1 MEVSE
6 EVKGR
11 ASISQSAP
19 NKPSFLSPA
28 QFITDLSRVTS
39 RGSTRFGFLS
49 HNSFFSRHNP
59 HPHRVTHISGGLLHT
74 TETVV
79 PLIIFMIYLHK
90 SLVPEQ
96 KNRESLNMLLSVL
109 QNRQN
114 RPTPAGMTAQEIT
127 QHATLHIKQPANED
141 EDPPRRKTQYSAQ
154 TGRIIPSSSWG
165 TKRRDTAT
173 GHRRPATHRSQPTS
187 LDGQELRVIHLNC
200 PDHTFFNYLLT
211 YLYIYSILNCIM
223 HQYTSLPLTQ
233 SYTCTL
239 TQHTFSHLLN
249 DAPEHTCPLTDVPEH
264 FFLSQSL
271 CSVCRMT
278 LCCCKYDT
286 PAVRPSPP
294 QSTIQQFIRLLRKQG
309 GESWESQINDQQSQS
324 SSSERC
330 SVLHSRNFIPI
341 NVSIDFP
348 LF

>member
-59 HPHRVTHISGGLLHT
+59 HPHRVTHISGLNGSPVCAVNDDWFANTPLCPH
-74 TETVV
+74 
-79 PLIIFMIYLHK
+79 PLIK
-90 SLVPEQ
+90 SQLPASGNQ
-96 KNRESLNMLLSVL
+96 PHPISYTPASGASGSRHGTALLSEAWQEELKDLATKVSL
-109 QNRQN
+109 SA
-114 RPTPAGMTAQEIT
+114 AGPSRGDDGERSR
-127 QHATLHIKQPANED
+127 D

-187 LDGQELRVIHLNC
+187 LDGQELRVLELLCQILQTDSLSLVQQWLLLAGDREKELVLGLLQQAMIDSPSVSQQQLPFTAPPEPRTHNPSTASSRRKRRLKRLSSAQELLEEQPGNC
-200 PDHTFFNYLLT
+200 DLFLT
-211 YLYIYSILNCIM
+211 
-223 HQYTSLPLTQ
+223 
-233 SYTCTL
+233 
-239 TQHTFSHLLN
+239 
-249 DAPEHTCPLTDVPEH
+249 
-264 FFLSQSL
+264 
-271 CSVCRMT
+271 
-278 LCCCKYDT
+278 
-286 PAVRPSPP
+286 
-294 QSTIQQFIRLLRKQG
+294 
-309 GESWESQINDQQSQS
+309 
-324 SSSERC
+324 
-330 SVLHSRNFIPI
+330 
-341 NVSIDFP
+341 VS
-348 LF
+348 

>member
-59 HPHRVTHISGGLLHT
+59 HPHRVTHISGLNGSPVCAVNDDWFANTPLCPH
-74 TETVV
+74 
-79 PLIIFMIYLHK
+79 PLIK
-90 SLVPEQ
+90 SQLPASGNQ
-96 KNRESLNMLLSVL
+96 PHPISYTPASGASGSRHGTALLSEAWQEELKDLATKVSL
-109 QNRQN
+109 SA
-114 RPTPAGMTAQEIT
+114 AGPSRGDDGERSR
-127 QHATLHIKQPANED
+127 D

-187 LDGQELRVIHLNC
+187 LDGQELRVLE
-200 PDHTFFNYLLT
+200 LLCQ
-211 YLYIYSILNCIM
+211 IL
-223 HQYTSLPLTQ
+223 QTDSLSLVQ
-233 SYTCTL
+233 
-239 TQHTFSHLLN
+239 QWLLLAGDREKELVLGLLQQAMIDSPSVSQQQLPFTAPPEPRTHN
-249 DAPEHTCPLTDVPEH
+249 PSTASSRRKRRLKRLSSAQELLEEQPAHIGDAEVL
-264 FFLSQSL
+264 Q
-271 CSVCRMT
+271 
-278 LCCCKYDT
+278 
-286 PAVRPSPP
+286 VRP
-294 QSTIQQFIRLLRKQG
+294 L
-309 GESWESQINDQQSQS
+309 EDQNVNEDLTFQR
-324 SSSERC
+324 E
-330 SVLHSRNFIPI
+330 HSR
-341 NVSIDFP
+341 
-348 LF
+348 